1 MCIGCSTSQNA
12 ADRSTVTTA
21 PNSVQAPFSLSIVPS
36 TSDER
41 GGTIT
46 MAQHK
51 PDTFY
56 VVVTNV
62 SQQSQALWGWWNSWG
77 YFAISFEVAT
87 DDGRKVTLSRKRT
100 IVFTTNVPST
110 FVIAAGQHQVY
121 AVQLDK
127 WWETQPM
134 LRRAEEMPVKLK
146 AVYEVSPTA
155 ESAQHKVWTGR
166 VESKTYDFT
175 LRQW

>member
-1 MCIGCSTSQNA
+1 
-12 ADRSTVTTA
+12 
-21 PNSVQAPFSLSIVPS
+21 
-36 TSDER
+36 
-41 GGTIT
+41 
-46 MAQHK
+46 MAQQK

-62 SQQSQALWGWWNSWG
+62 SQQSQALWEWWNSWG

-100 IVFTTNVPST
+100 IVFTRNVPSM
-110 FVIAAGQHQVY
+110 FVVAPGEHQVY

-175 LRQW
+175 LRQWWPHKPDCRVGSC